1 MRNENFALHIRRRR
15 FISKIICEGLVGGGC
30 NGEYVL
36 RIKAMRAFADL
47 YAHITLH
54 LLKAV

>member
-30 NGEYVL
+30 KGIAVLFSLNGFHS
-36 RIKAMRAFADL
+36 K
-47 YAHITLH
+47 T
-54 LLKAV
+54 KQKKKT